1 MKQTLLLI
9 SIFLTLNLFGQKPTE
24 KVGEIEVELIG
35 HNFKRNSDYELTKKK
50 TSRKNRPYLRIYFDS
65 NGSLLKS
72 IGFGKHHNTDLRLI
86 DRINI
91 YKYDKN
97 GLKSKIDIW
106 ETDYDKN
113 LLYRFYKKFDLDST
127 KSKILSEK
135 MYEIESDTIYTQ
147 TDYWYNEKGEYQGII
162 FDSTYYYKRKYNE
175 KKQLVNHQQ
184 IYDGKLRWEWNYSY
198 SDNKRIGIF
207 QTYYKDGKDYS
218 KKEIRTYDNLGRL
231 TEIEELQLTKDGM
244 EEKTKISYD
253 KNGVINRIEQYETYN
268 REDGYEFV
276 SYQEIKVKS
285 KIVID
290 SLIAEKINEQI
301 ITE

>member
-1 MKQTLLLI
+1 
-9 SIFLTLNLFGQKPTE
+9 LTLNLFGQKPTE

>member
-1 MKQTLLLI
+1 MKQTFLLI
-9 SIFLTLNLFGQKPTE
+9 SIFLSLNLFGQKPTE
-24 KVGEIEVELIG
+24 KVGEIEVKLIG

-50 TSRKNRPYLRIYFDS
+50 TNRKNRPYLRMYFNS
-65 NGSLLKS
+65 NGTLLKS

-91 YKYDKN
+91 YKYDRN

-113 LLYRFYKKFDLDST
+113 LSFTYYKIFDLDST
-127 KSKILSEK
+127 QTNILSEK
-135 MYEIESDTIYTQ
+135 MYEVESDTIYTQ
-147 TDYWYNEKGEYQGII
+147 TDYWYNEKSEYQGII

-175 KKQLVNHQQ
+175 KKQLINLQQ

-198 SDNKRIGIF
+198 SDSKRIGIF
-207 QTYYKDGKDYS
+207 QTFYNDGKDYS
-218 KKEIRTYDNLGRL
+218 KKEIKTYDKLGRL
-231 TEIEELQLTKDGM
+231 IEIEELQITKNGM
-244 EEKTKISYD
+244 EENTKIYYG
-253 KNGVINRIEQYETYN
+253 KNGVIDRIEEYDSYN

-276 SYQEIKVKS
+276 SYQEVKVKS
-285 KIVID
+285 KVIVD
-290 SLIAEKINEQI
+290 SQIAERINEQI

>member
-1 MKQTLLLI
+1 M
-9 SIFLTLNLFGQKPTE
+9 SLNLFGQKPTE

-50 TSRKNRPYLRIYFDS
+50 TNRKNRPYLRMYFDS
-65 NGSLLKS
+65 NGNLLKS
-72 IGFGKHHNTDLRLI
+72 IGYGKHHNTDLRLI

-113 LLYRFYKKFDLDST
+113 LSYQFYKKYDLDDT

-135 MYEIESDTIYTQ
+135 IYEIESDTIYTQ

-162 FDSTYYYKRKYNE
+162 FDSTYYYKREYNE
-175 KKQLVNHQQ
+175 KKQLVNLQQ
-184 IYDGKLRWEWNYSY
+184 IYDGKLRWEWSYSY
-198 SDNKRIGIF
+198 SDNERIGIF
-207 QTYYKDGKDYS
+207 QTFYNDGKDYS
-218 KKEIRTYDNLGRL
+218 KKEIRTYDKLGRWI
-231 TEIEELQLTKDGM
+231 EIEELQITKDGM
-244 EEKTKISYD
+244 EEKTKIYYG
-253 KNGVINRIEQYETYN
+253 KNGVIDRIEEYDSYN

-276 SYQEIKVKS
+276 LCQEVKVKS
-285 KIVID
+285 KVIVD
-290 SLIAEKINEQI
+290 SQIAERINEQI